1 MAAESRTND
10 PSVEPAAPLEASAGA
25 GAMPDALDASTVA
38 SHDRALEAQLAGTPY
53 NFGFFQAVRLLERL
67 MGGVPAGRFARPQ
80 DEAVRFTVNNTL
92 AFPASEIQALAIREG
107 APPRMTVNFMGLT
120 GPEGVLPLY
129 YTQLVAERARA
140 HDTAVRDF
148 FDIFNHRAISLFY
161 QAWEKYRFT
170 IQFERGGSDGFSH
183 HLLDFVG
190 LGTPGLAGRQA
201 VGDRSLM
208 NYAGLLSGRPRSA
221 AALRQ
226 ILEDYFEVPVEIG
239 QFAGGWY
246 KLSPGTQ
253 CRLEGGTSES
263 ERLAFGAVVGDEI
276 WDEQARVRIRLGPLT
291 IGQYQDF
298 LPTGTAYA
306 PLCAITRFFS
316 GAEIDF
322 EAQLI
327 LKREEVPPCE
337 LGREDATAPRLGWL
351 TWAKCAGLDA
361 DPGDTVL
368 EL

>member
-80 DEAVRFTVNNTL
+80 DEAVRFTVNNSL

-107 APPRMTVNFMGLT
+107 EPPRMTVNFMGLT

-148 FDIFNHRAISLFY
+148 FDIFNHRTISLFY

-208 NYAGLLSGRPRSA
+208 NYAGLLSGRP
-221 AALRQ
+221 
-226 ILEDYFEVPVEIG
+226 
-239 QFAGGWY
+239 
-246 KLSPGTQ
+246 
-253 CRLEGGTSES
+253 
-263 ERLAFGAVVGDEI
+263 
-276 WDEQARVRIRLGPLT
+276 
-291 IGQYQDF
+291 
-298 LPTGTAYA
+298 
-306 PLCAITRFFS
+306 
-316 GAEIDF
+316 
-322 EAQLI
+322 
-327 LKREEVPPCE
+327 
-337 LGREDATAPRLGWL
+337 
-351 TWAKCAGLDA
+351 
-361 DPGDTVL
+361 
-368 EL
+368 